1 MHTTTPSY
9 IVELPLRVNDQQNRF
24 LEKAFEFG
32 RTLYNAT
39 LGTALG
45 RLQRMRETKA
55 GRGARDM
62 PKGKARTKA
71 FSAVHKAFGLTEFG
85 LTIIANNHR
94 KASGRKDIG
103 AHEAQSIGK
112 AVWRG
117 LQRHMFQKAGRPR
130 FKSFRRGLNSIEG
143 TNNREIMYKP
153 ERGAIVWRKH
163 VMPYMKLDTGYMKEA
178 LASDRHVKYCRI
190 VRRTLNGVK
199 RWFVQ
204 LVVEGLP
211 PVRKVYA
218 PKCEVVGI
226 DPGPSRIAY
235 FHEQHAAIVEVAP
248 HVDLQEPKIR
258 LLQRRIDR
266 SRRANNPDGTV
277 KKGSSTWNTSNRG
290 RRTAA
295 KLAEHHRCLA
305 ATRKRDHGELVNDLL
320 QIGGTIKIE
329 KNNYRSFQRCF
340 GRSTNRRGMGEFVE
354 HLKRKAESAGCEV
367 IELNAYKLKMSQ
379 YDPATDAYRKKPLKE
394 RWHRWGNT
402 GTLVQRD
409 AMSAF
414 LACHAT
420 EKGHDRALLLEKWT
434 TAEALLSGSGLC
446 RHEPCSD
453 PEVSKDASRLTKP
466 NCGSK
471 AEREYMVSS
480 PFASV
485 RGIFWVQLPL
495 EGASRRVL
503 HSIRGEATPLNLAF
517 RGFVWVI
524 PARNRIV
531 KLSWNSAGR

>member
-1 MHTTTPSY
+1 MRTSTSSY

-45 RLQRMRETKA
+45 RLQRMRETQEW
-55 GRGARDM
+55 RVVRDM

-112 AVWRG
+112 AVWRA
-117 LQRHMFQKAGRPR
+117 LQRHMFRKAGRPR

-143 TNNREIMYKP
+143 TNNQEIMYKP

-163 VMPYMKLDTGYMKEA
+163 VMTYMKPDTGYMKEA

-235 FHEQHAAIVEVAP
+235 FHEHHAAIVEVAP

-277 KKGSSTWNTSNRG
+277 KKGSSTWKTSNRG

-295 KLAEHHRCLA
+295 RSKLRKTITDLFNA
-305 ATRKRDHGELVNDLL
+305 ASDGRQTGGEWASLWSISNA
-320 QIGGTIKIE
+320 
-329 KNNYRSFQRCF
+329 R
-340 GRSTNRRGMGEFVE
+340 
-354 HLKRKAESAGCEV
+354 LKA
-367 IELNAYKLKMSQ
+367 
-379 YDPATDAYRKKPLKE
+379 PA
-394 RWHRWGNT
+394 
-402 GTLVQRD
+402 
-409 AMSAF
+409 
-414 LACHAT
+414 
-420 EKGHDRALLLEKWT
+420 
-434 TAEALLSGSGLC
+434 
-446 RHEPCSD
+446 
-453 PEVSKDASRLTKP
+453 
-466 NCGSK
+466 
-471 AEREYMVSS
+471 
-480 PFASV
+480 
-485 RGIFWVQLPL
+485 
-495 EGASRRVL
+495 
-503 HSIRGEATPLNLAF
+503 
-517 RGFVWVI
+517 
-524 PARNRIV
+524 AR
-531 KLSWNSAGR
+531 

>member
-1 MHTTTPSY
+1 
-9 IVELPLRVNDQQNRF
+9 
-24 LEKAFEFG
+24 
-32 RTLYNAT
+32 
-39 LGTALG
+39 
-45 RLQRMRETKA
+45 
-55 GRGARDM
+55 M

-226 DPGPSRIAY
+226 DPGPSRIA
-235 FHEQHAAIVEVAP
+235 I
-248 HVDLQEPKIR
+248 
-258 LLQRRIDR
+258 
-266 SRRANNPDGTV
+266 S
-277 KKGSSTWNTSNRG
+277 
-290 RRTAA
+290 
-295 KLAEHHRCLA
+295 
-305 ATRKRDHGELVNDLL
+305 
-320 QIGGTIKIE
+320 
-329 KNNYRSFQRCF
+329 
-340 GRSTNRRGMGEFVE
+340 
-354 HLKRKAESAGCEV
+354 
-367 IELNAYKLKMSQ
+367 
-379 YDPATDAYRKKPLKE
+379 
-394 RWHRWGNT
+394 
-402 GTLVQRD
+402 
-409 AMSAF
+409 
-414 LACHAT
+414 
-420 EKGHDRALLLEKWT
+420 
-434 TAEALLSGSGLC
+434 
-446 RHEPCSD
+446 
-453 PEVSKDASRLTKP
+453 
-466 NCGSK
+466 
-471 AEREYMVSS
+471 
-480 PFASV
+480 
-485 RGIFWVQLPL
+485 
-495 EGASRRVL
+495 
-503 HSIRGEATPLNLAF
+503 
-517 RGFVWVI
+517 
-524 PARNRIV
+524 
-531 KLSWNSAGR
+531 

>member
-1 MHTTTPSY
+1 MRTSTSSY

-45 RLQRMRETKA
+45 RLQRMRETQEW
-55 GRGARDM
+55 RVARDM

-112 AVWRG
+112 AVWRA
-117 LQRHMFQKAGRPR
+117 LQRHMFRKAGRPR

-143 TNNREIMYKP
+143 TNNQEIMYKP

-163 VMPYMKLDTGYMKEA
+163 VMTYMKPDTGYMKEA
-178 LASDRHVKYCRI
+178 LASDRRVKYCRI
-190 VRRTLNGVK
+190 VRRTLNGVR

-218 PKCEVVGI
+218 SKCEVVGI
-226 DPGPSRIAY
+226 DPGSSRIAY
-235 FHEQHAAIVEVAP
+235 FHERHAAIVEVAP
-248 HVDLQEPKIR
+248 HVDLKEPKIR

-266 SRRANNPDGTV
+266 SRRANNPDNYNPDGTV
-277 KKGSSTWNTSNRG
+277 KKGSLTWNTSNRG

-379 YDPATDAYRKKPLKE
+379 YDPQTDAYRKKPLKE

-453 PEVSKDASRLTKP
+453 PEVSKDASGLTKP

-471 AEREYMVSS
+471 AERE
-480 PFASV
+480 
-485 RGIFWVQLPL
+485 RGLPRTLCTDGDVQAALPP
-495 EGASRRVL
+495 ERAV
-503 HSIRGEATPLNLAF
+503 
-517 RGFVWVI
+517 
-524 PARNRIV
+524 
-531 KLSWNSAGR
+531 